1 MVTAA
6 PVGKIALMSSIWT
19 IRRSTSDAKLAG
31 VCGGVAEHWNVDPL
45 LVRIGCVLL
54 ALSGGI
60 GLVLY
65 VAGWLLIPVDGSEKP
80 VVADVLGESA
90 GRISREMWL
99 VIVVI
104 ACIVSFA
111 VLGSTTPF
119 GFGPALILALI
130 WYFGYYRPKLGK
142 NSAATKSPGRQPTP
156 PAVQVAPPTQFY
168 TYSGPPTEFT
178 RAADAWRDRIVQVQR
193 DTAVRQSPVPSSTF
207 PGSTGPT
214 STGPSSPAAPM
225 QVQPPNPSWAA
236 EPEDRSEPAGW
247 AQPPGPSDR
256 QAFLAHPDPV
266 GLYAP
271 QPSTSPAALV
281 QIRAA
286 DRPSARRLRLIGLLA
301 LGLTLSGLAIADAA
315 GATVPPLSYL
325 AAALLVIGLTLVAAT
340 WFGRARGILP
350 IGVVLALVT
359 AGVAATPQL
368 PAPAEWQT
376 QQIAYTR
383 VADLPAAGDHRDAG
397 ALDVDLSKLVLTKDA
412 TYTSDVDLGQ
422 LRITVPPKTNVVVD
436 YSVDAGAVTIFG
448 TQRAN
453 GTNLHGVLP
462 ADPATAGQPTLTLK
476 VSADV
481 GQIEVNR

>member
-142 NSAATKSPGRQPTP
+142 NSAATKSPGRAAD
-156 PAVQVAPPTQFY
+156 PARR
-168 TYSGPPTEFT
+168 SGGPADPVLYLL
-178 RAADAWRDRIVQVQR
+178 RAADRVHQGRRRLAGSDRPGAAGYGR
-193 DTAVRQSPVPSSTF
+193 AAVPGAKFDVPRLHGADFHGTEF
-207 PGSTGPT
+207 AGGADAGP
-214 STGPSSPAAPM
+214 
-225 QVQPPNPSWAA
+225 AA
-236 EPEDRSEPAGW
+236 EPELGRRAGGPQRTGRVGPA
-247 AQPPGPSDR
+247 SR
-256 QAFLAHPDPV
+256 
-266 GLYAP
+266 
-271 QPSTSPAALV
+271 
-281 QIRAA
+281 
-286 DRPSARRLRLIGLLA
+286 
-301 LGLTLSGLAIADAA
+301 
-315 GATVPPLSYL
+315 
-325 AAALLVIGLTLVAAT
+325 
-340 WFGRARGILP
+340 
-350 IGVVLALVT
+350 
-359 AGVAATPQL
+359 
-368 PAPAEWQT
+368 T
-376 QQIAYTR
+376 Q
-383 VADLPAAGDHRDAG
+383 
-397 ALDVDLSKLVLTKDA
+397 
-412 TYTSDVDLGQ
+412 
-422 LRITVPPKTNVVVD
+422 
-436 YSVDAGAVTIFG
+436 
-448 TQRAN
+448 
-453 GTNLHGVLP
+453 
-462 ADPATAGQPTLTLK
+462 
-476 VSADV
+476 
-481 GQIEVNR
+481 